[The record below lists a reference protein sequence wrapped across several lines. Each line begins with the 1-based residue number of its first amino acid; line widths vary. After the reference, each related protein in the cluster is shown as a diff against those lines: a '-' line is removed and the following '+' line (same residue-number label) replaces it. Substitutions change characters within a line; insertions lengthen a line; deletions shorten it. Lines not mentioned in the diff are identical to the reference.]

1 MITAHGQKTAL
12 KILTQSSFLAGC
24 HQHVQLFLRTLTSGA
39 TGKVPQVNAKPKWL
53 AINALSVCCSE
64 IDDRP
69 INVIVVLID
78 AKFDTLGNVD
88 ANFMVLPQTGATE
101 SVHSPGQLLYNR
113 FSHTWSPCQGTQMV
127 GTQLKQN
134 GALHAVLLARWFS
147 GSKLKPKHVGGKL
160 KVYSSFKERFKLTGT
175 GRVKYMPPGHR
186 HRRSRKSADQNRQL
200 RKSSMLFSTYAKT
213 MKKLGFRMTSY

>member
-24 HQHVQLFLRTLTSGA
+24 HQQVQLFLRTLTSGA
-39 TGKVPQVNAKPKWL
+39 TGKVPQ
-53 AINALSVCCSE
+53 
-64 IDDRP
+64 
-69 INVIVVLID
+69 
-78 AKFDTLGNVD
+78 
-88 ANFMVLPQTGATE
+88 TGAAE

-113 FSHTWSPCQGTQMV
+113 FSHTWGPCQGLQMV

-134 GALHAVLLARWFS
+134 GALHAVLSARWFS